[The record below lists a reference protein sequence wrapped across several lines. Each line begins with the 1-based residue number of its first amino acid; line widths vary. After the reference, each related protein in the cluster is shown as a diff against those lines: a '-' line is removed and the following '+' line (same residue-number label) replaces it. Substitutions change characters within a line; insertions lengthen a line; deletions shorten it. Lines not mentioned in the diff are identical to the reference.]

1 MFLLRLLLIPRSP
14 ETLTHVHTVPLLL
27 GSTTT
32 QRSVRRNSVWQR
44 PLWIWPSKLGACLPS
59 GQKPAQEAFRTPPMP
74 PFRGALASL
83 VMLAFRL
90 ERANEQME

>member
-59 GQKPAQEAFRTPPMP
+59 GQKPAQEAFRTPHAAFQGSFGKPSNA
-74 PFRGALASL
+74 RISSGAG
-83 VMLAFRL
+83 
-90 ERANEQME
+90 